1 MKRILSLMLAL
12 TLCFMLS
19 ACYDPSTKLYNK
31 FVPDADGGDAKDA
44 DDGEESGEFTLIGDW
59 LRVSDGL
66 KVTLKENGV
75 CIIKET
81 EVKYGYDEKL
91 GIVSLYGAVTQNYNL
106 VKEDGLYKL
115 FIDDEDFLVPAA
127 DYEQAHKE
135 YIESTYIPTLTEGK
149 TELVEG
155 VVNQT
160 SDGTTFSI
168 QNAELIIE
176 GDKCYLSFEVTF
188 DGDFDI
194 GQTRYESP
202 RSESLFS
209 IMEESRSENSAK
221 YVYPV
226 DMPTDEVTEDARDFG
241 MLELDIGGI
250 NYYIAAKEFVDIS
263 EAETPATES
272 KKPEENN
279 AEPEEITI
287 TVISDSMQPTLSK
300 GDVVR
305 CTRVSDAANLAIG
318 DIICYWTVIDG
329 ERVTDTGRIVNIYD
343 GGGYFIFETKG
354 DADAATNPLTV
365 HESEIVGMVDA
376 VIG

>member
-1 MKRILSLMLAL
+1 MKRILPLILAL
-12 TLCFMLS
+12 TICLGLCS
-19 ACYDPSTKLYNK
+19 CYDPSTKLYNK

-44 DDGEESGEFTLIGDW
+44 DDGEESGEFTLLGDW

-81 EVKYGYDEKL
+81 EAKYGYDEKL
-91 GIVSLYGAVTQNYNL
+91 SIVSFYGAVTQNYNL

-127 DYEQAHKE
+127 DYEQAHNE

-155 VVNQT
+155 IVNQT
-160 SDGTTFSI
+160 PDGGTFSI
-168 QNAELIIE
+168 ENAELIVE
-176 GDKCYLSFEVTF
+176 GDRCYLSFEVTF

-226 DMPTDEVTEDARDFG
+226 DMPTEEVTEDARDFG
-241 MLELDIGGI
+241 MLELNIGGSD
-250 NYYIAAKEFVDIS
+250 YYIAAKSFVDLP
-263 EAETPATES
+263 AQETPSTA
-272 KKPEENN
+272 P
-279 AEPEEITI
+279 A
-287 TVISDSMQPTLSK
+287 
-300 GDVVR
+300 
-305 CTRVSDAANLAIG
+305 
-318 DIICYWTVIDG
+318 
-329 ERVTDTGRIVNIYD
+329 
-343 GGGYFIFETKG
+343 
-354 DADAATNPLTV
+354 
-365 HESEIVGMVDA
+365 ESETPPKPKI
-376 VIG
+376 